1 MIPERDIDQ
10 HPLPAI
16 QGLSSVLPYQPPRR
30 RRPILAVLDLL
41 QKRYSQQS
49 TQLGSPGEVA
59 TKVGLQPEGSDTP
72 RRPLSSKPSSESMD
86 DTKVG
91 LQQCVEESYLKPT
104 DAVSE
109 ENKPTTSE
117 SGVNQES
124 SKNTSEKDTTKKA
137 IPLTK
142 KYSLLDSLMIDHPDI
157 NDGFSYAFKYSNTP
171 SKLDDVEVS
180 VQQSIKQFPE
190 IPEEPLQH
198 RIFKNPVDYQKA
210 QNKLDALLGESIK
223 TGGVMHLNTPG
234 AFGPLLLSQ
243 YFEKTSEEKKES
255 AGSEAVVV
263 EVPEGRRANNQKPT
277 KLMLRPVAKAV
288 AGPRGIAVASPIAK
302 AVLRRGQTVELDYD
316 PDAVAIA
323 GPGGRAHAHPE
334 FLVDYQDSKESEK

>member
-1 MIPERDIDQ
+1 
-10 HPLPAI
+10 
-16 QGLSSVLPYQPPRR
+16 
-30 RRPILAVLDLL
+30 
-41 QKRYSQQS
+41 
-49 TQLGSPGEVA
+49 
-59 TKVGLQPEGSDTP
+59 
-72 RRPLSSKPSSESMD
+72 MD
-86 DTKVG
+86 NTKVG
-91 LQQCVEESYLKPT
+91 LQQCVEEGYSKPT

-109 ENKPTTSE
+109 ENKPMTPE
-117 SGVNQES
+117 SGVSQES
-124 SKNTSEKDTTKKA
+124 SKNISEKETTKKA

-157 NDGFSYAFKYSNTP
+157 NDGFSYAFKYSNSP
-171 SKLDDVEVS
+171 NDDDVEVS

-234 AFGPLLLSQ
+234 TFGPLLLSQ

-263 EVPEGRRANNQKPT
+263 EVPEGRRVNNQKPT